1 MKQELFNNKTKA
13 EDYQRQPKQLG
24 LYEASH
30 EHDACGVGMLVNIQG
45 GKSHELVESALKV
58 LENMRHRGAEGAD
71 NKTGDGAGIMLQIP
85 HEFILLQGIPVPE
98 KGKYGTGL
106 LFLPKDGKDQAVILS
121 VIIEEIEKEGLTLMH
136 LRNVPT
142 CPEILGEAALAN
154 EPDIK
159 QIFITGFTESET
171 ADRKLYIIRKR
182 IENRIRKSDIPTRE
196 DFYIVSLSTKNIV
209 YKGMLSSLQL
219 RNYFPDLTNSYF
231 TSGLALVHSRFST
244 NTFPTWGLAQ
254 PFRLLAHNGEINT
267 IRGNRGWMEA
277 RESVLSSPA
286 LGDIREIRPIVQ
298 PGMSD
303 SASLDNVLEFL
314 IMSGLSLPHAMAML
328 VPESFNEKNPIS
340 EDLKAFY
347 EYHSILMEPW
357 DGPAALLFSDGRYAG
372 GMLDRNGLRPARYL
386 ITQGGMMVVASEV
399 GVMDFE
405 PGDIKEK
412 GRLQPGKILLI
423 DTEKGEIYYDGELK
437 KQLAEAKPYRT
448 WLAGNRIELDE
459 LKSGRK
465 VSHSVENYDSM
476 LRIFGYS
483 KEDVERL
490 IVPMC
495 TTGAEPINSMGNDTP
510 LAVLSDKPQ
519 LLYNYFRQQFAQVT
533 NPPIDPIREEL
544 VMSLTEYIGAV
555 GMNILTP
562 SENHCK
568 MVRLNHPIL
577 NNAQLD
583 ILCNIRYK
591 GFKTVKLPLL
601 FEVAKGCQGLQQALA
616 TLCKQAEE
624 SVNEGVNYIVLSD
637 RDVDAAHAAIP
648 SLLAVSAVHHHLI
661 SVGKR
666 VQTALIVESGEI
678 REVMH
683 AALLLGFGA
692 SALNPYMAFAV
703 IDKLVNEKEIQLDYA
718 TAEKKYIK
726 SVCKGLFK
734 IMSKMGINT
743 IRSYRGAKIFEAV
756 GLSEELSNAYFGG
769 LSSRIGG
776 IRLDEVARDAIAF
789 HKEGME
795 VLKKKGEAELL
806 PNRGLYAFRK
816 DGEKHAWNPETIST
830 LQLATRLGSYKKFK
844 EFTAMVDSKESPIF
858 LRDFLDFRRAPI
870 SIDRVEPVENIVQR
884 FVTGA
889 MSYGSISREAH
900 EAMAIAMNK
909 LHGRS
914 NTGEGGEDR
923 ARFIPREDG
932 TSLRSAI
939 KQVASGRFGVTA
951 EYLVNA
957 DEIQIKIAQG
967 AKPGEGGQ
975 LPGFKVDEVIA
986 KTRHSIPGISLISPP
1001 PHHDIYSIEDL
1012 AQLIFDLKNVNPRA
1026 KISVKLVA
1034 ESGVGTIAAGVAKA
1048 KADLIVISGAEG
1060 GTGASPASSI
1070 RYAGISPELGLSE
1083 TQQTLVLNG
1092 LRGQVMLQVDGQLKT
1107 GRDIILMAML
1117 GAEEFGFATSAL
1129 IVLGCVMMRKCHQ
1142 NTCPVGVATQNE
1154 ELRKRFRGRS
1164 EYLVNFFT
1172 FLAQEVREYLAE
1184 IGVERLDDIIGRTD
1198 LIVRKPDDGIRKHQL
1213 ISFDKL
1219 LARVDNEAAIRHV
1232 TDQQHGIDHVKD
1244 VEMLHAAAEAVENQ
1258 KEISLE
1264 YTIANTDRAC
1274 GAMLSGVIA
1283 AKYGEKGLPEHTLN
1297 VKFKGSA
1304 GQSFGAFLVPG
1315 VNFKLEGEANDYLG
1329 KGLSGGRIA
1338 VLPPVRSNFE
1348 AEKNTIA
1355 GNTLLYGATSGEVY
1369 INGRAGERF
1378 AVRNSGATAVVE
1390 GVGDHCC
1397 EYMTGGRV
1405 VVLGQTGRNFA
1416 AGMSGGV
1423 AYVWNRDGNFDYFC
1437 NMEMV
1442 ELSLIE
1448 EASYRKELHELIRQ
1462 HYLYTGS
1469 KLARTMLDDWPR
1481 YADQF
1486 IQVVPIEYKKVLQ
1499 EEQMQKLQQKIAE
1512 MQRDY

>member
-98 KGKYGTGL
+98 KGKYGSGL

-601 FEVAKGCQGLQQALA
+601 FEVTKGCQGLQEALA

-734 IMSKMGINT
+734 IMSKMGIST

-923 ARFIPREDG
+923 ARFMPREDG

-1154 ELRKRFRGRS
+1154 KLRKRFRGRS

>member
-1 MKQELFNNKTKA
+1 M
-13 EDYQRQPKQLG
+13 
-24 LYEASH
+24 AS
-30 EHDACGVGMLVNIQG
+30 
-45 GKSHELVESALKV
+45 
-58 LENMRHRGAEGAD
+58 
-71 NKTGDGAGIMLQIP
+71 
-85 HEFILLQGIPVPE
+85 
-98 KGKYGTGL
+98 
-106 LFLPKDGKDQAVILS
+106 
-121 VIIEEIEKEGLTLMH
+121 
-136 LRNVPT
+136 
-142 CPEILGEAALAN
+142 
-154 EPDIK
+154 
-159 QIFITGFTESET
+159 
-171 ADRKLYIIRKR
+171 
-182 IENRIRKSDIPTRE
+182 
-196 DFYIVSLSTKNIV
+196 
-209 YKGMLSSLQL
+209 
-219 RNYFPDLTNSYF
+219 
-231 TSGLALVHSRFST
+231 
-244 NTFPTWGLAQ
+244 
-254 PFRLLAHNGEINT
+254 
-267 IRGNRGWMEA
+267 
-277 RESVLSSPA
+277 
-286 LGDIREIRPIVQ
+286 
-298 PGMSD
+298 
-303 SASLDNVLEFL
+303 
-314 IMSGLSLPHAMAML
+314 
-328 VPESFNEKNPIS
+328 
-340 EDLKAFY
+340 
-347 EYHSILMEPW
+347 
-357 DGPAALLFSDGRYAG
+357 
-372 GMLDRNGLRPARYL
+372 
-386 ITQGGMMVVASEV
+386 
-399 GVMDFE
+399 
-405 PGDIKEK
+405 
-412 GRLQPGKILLI
+412 
-423 DTEKGEIYYDGELK
+423 
-437 KQLAEAKPYRT
+437 
-448 WLAGNRIELDE
+448 
-459 LKSGRK
+459 
-465 VSHSVENYDSM
+465 
-476 LRIFGYS
+476 
-483 KEDVERL
+483 
-490 IVPMC
+490 
-495 TTGAEPINSMGNDTP
+495 TGAEPIHSMGNDTP

-533 NPPIDPIREEL
+533 NPPIDPLREEL

-562 SENHCK
+562 SESHCK

-577 NNAQLD
+577 SNTQLD

-591 GFKTVKLPLL
+591 GFKTVKLPML
-601 FEVAKGCQGLQQALA
+601 FEVAKGKAGLQEAL
-616 TLCKQAEE
+616 TELCKQAEA
-624 SVNEGVNYIVLSD
+624 SVTEGVNYIVLTD
-637 RDVDAAHAAIP
+637 RNVDATHAVIP

-666 VQTALIVESGEI
+666 VQTALVVESGEI

-692 SALNPYMAFAV
+692 SALNPYMAFA
-703 IDKLVNEKEIQLDYA
+703 ILDKLVKNKDIQLDYA
-718 TAEKKYIK
+718 TAEKNYIK
-726 SVCKGLFK
+726 SICKGLFK
-734 IMSKMGINT
+734 IMSKMGIST
-743 IRSYRGAKIFEAV
+743 IRSYRGAKIFEAI
-756 GLSEELSNAYFGG
+756 GLSEELSKAYFGG
-769 LSSRIGG
+769 LGSPIGG
-776 IRLDEVARDAIAF
+776 IRLEEVARDAIAF
-789 HKEGME
+789 HNEGFTA
-795 VLKKKGEAELL
+795 EAGGLL
-806 PNRGLYAFRK
+806 PNKGLYSFRK

-844 EFTAMVDSKESPIF
+844 EYTHLVDEKEKPIF
-858 LRDFLDFRRAPI
+858 LRDFLKFRRNPI
-870 SIDRVEPVENIVQR
+870 SIEQVEPVESILRR

-889 MSYGSISREAH
+889 MSFGSISKEAH
-900 EAMAIAMNK
+900 EAIAIAMNRI
-909 LHGRS
+909 HGRS
-914 NTGEGGEDR
+914 NTGEGGEDA
-923 ARFIPREDG
+923 ARFQPLPDG
-932 TSLRSAI
+932 NSMRSAI
-939 KQVASGRFGVTA
+939 KQVASGRFGVTT

-975 LPGFKVDEVIA
+975 LPGFKVNDVIA

-1012 AQLIFDLKNVNPRA
+1012 AQLIFDLKNINPQA

-1092 LRGQVMLQVDGQLKT
+1092 LRGQVVLQADGQLKT
-1107 GRDIILMAML
+1107 GRDIILMALM
-1117 GAEEFGFATSAL
+1117 GAEEYGFATSAL

-1154 ELRKRFRGRS
+1154 ELRKRFHGRS

-1184 IGVERLDDIIGRTD
+1184 MGFTKMDDIIGRTD
-1198 LIVRKPDDGIRKHQL
+1198 LIERKSGTDDPNPKHAL
-1213 ISFDKL
+1213 IDFTRL
-1219 LARVDNEAAIRHV
+1219 LTRIDNSAAIRHV
-1232 TDQQHGIDHVKD
+1232 IDQDHAISTVKD
-1244 VEMLHAAAEAVENQ
+1244 VTIIDAAQAAIEHE

-1264 YTIANTDRAC
+1264 YTIANTDRAI

-1283 AKYGEKGLPEHTLN
+1283 KKYGERGLPEHTLN

-1338 VLPPVRSNFE
+1338 VLPPIRSNFE

-1369 INGRAGERF
+1369 INGRVGERF
-1378 AVRNSGATAVVE
+1378 AVRNSGAVAVVE

-1423 AYVWNRDGNFDYFC
+1423 AYVWNKEGNFDYFC

-1469 KLARTMLDDWPR
+1469 KLARTMLDDWNH
-1481 YADQF
+1481 YVDQF

-1499 EEQMQKLQQKIAE
+1499 EEQMRKLQQKIAD